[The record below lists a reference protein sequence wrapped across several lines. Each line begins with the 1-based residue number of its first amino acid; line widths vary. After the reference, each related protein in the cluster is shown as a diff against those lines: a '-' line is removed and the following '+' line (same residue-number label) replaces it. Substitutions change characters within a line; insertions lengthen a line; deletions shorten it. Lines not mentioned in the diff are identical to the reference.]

1 MASELLTKRLKFT
14 RLLCELI
21 QWANS
26 QPGYAVALGVDG
38 LKHMSNSLHY
48 SGLAN
53 DLALYVDGIYQ
64 TDTVAYKALGEY
76 WEALDPECRWGGR
89 FKKADGNHFSITYQ
103 GRA

>member
-1 MASELLTKRLKFT
+1 MPNDLRERRCKFT
-14 RLLCELI
+14 RLLAQLI
-21 QWANS
+21 QYANS
-26 QPGYAVALGVDG
+26 LPGHEVAVGVDG